1 MLKPAEAGVLT
12 ALVIVMIIIVAWLV
26 RRRTKGARGTAA
38 RRARYCP
45 GPHNVTLYD
54 SPYKNY
60 PSYEG
65 RGAVW
70 WDGDRRCSASCQQ
83 SPCVVWC
90 R

>member
-1 MLKPAEAGVLT
+1 MIKPAEAGALLAMVI
-12 ALVIVMIIIVAWLV
+12 LVILILAWRT
-26 RRRTKGARGTAA
+26 RRHHGPRKAH
-38 RRARYCP
+38 YCP
-45 GPHNVTLYD
+45 GPHNITLYD
-54 SPYKNY
+54 SPYTNY